1 MNKINMLVIGID
13 GACWPL
19 INDMIKAGD
28 LPNIQN
34 LRENG
39 VWGNMKSC
47 IPPITYPAWKCYSTG
62 KNPGKL
68 GVFWW
73 EYLDIENKKSI
84 IPDSRSFDS
93 KEIWDYLNDNGITT
107 GIIGM
112 PTTYPPKKVNGF
124 MVSGGP
130 DVGEKDFTYPKSIE
144 KEVKEKYG
152 YFPNFFDK
160 IIQINDENK
169 ERVADISLKQI
180 ESNFKISEVLYEKEK
195 PDFLQICTFT
205 INGPLQHFFYDD
217 EPTKKAWKIVDSYIG
232 ILKDRFQYIIIHS
245 DHGTSPMI
253 KQFFINAWFEKEGYL
268 FRKKSFGDFLIKIGL
283 NRILNLLEKTN
294 LIDFIL
300 KINMFYSFARLIP
313 DKQGLFGEAE
323 GKAIFQKVNWKKS
336 KVVGSAQG
344 PIYFNN
350 LILNENEKNRLKDE
364 IIKKLES
371 FKDPE
376 TGKNPIEKVYR
387 REDIYSGKYSNKAPD
402 LIALDSDEYHN
413 KGGIGI
419 DVLFRKSMWK
429 GNNSRNGLFLIS
441 GKGIKKGKNIDIEIY
456 DLAPTILHI
465 FDIPIPND
473 IDGKVLKE
481 IFEENSDFSKKKIK
495 YKKAGENQTEE
506 EIIKKSIKKLQ
517 GSGRL

>member
-19 INDMIKAGD
+19 IIKMIDAGE
-28 LPNIQN
+28 LPNIKN

-39 VWGNMKSC
+39 VWGDMKSC

-93 KEIWDYLNDNGITT
+93 KEIWDYLNDKDITT

-112 PTTYPPKKVNGF
+112 PTTYPPKKVKGF
-124 MVSGGP
+124 MISGGP

-144 KEVKEKYG
+144 KEVKDKYG

-160 IIQINDENK
+160 IIQINEENK
-169 ERVADISLKQI
+169 QKVADICLKQI
-180 ESNFKISEVLYEKEK
+180 DSNFKTSVGLYEKEK
-195 PDFLQICTFT
+195 PDFLQVCTYT

-217 EPTKKAWKIVDSYIG
+217 EPTKKAWRVVDSYIG
-232 ILKDRFQYIIIHS
+232 LLKDKFQYVIIHS
-245 DHGTSPMI
+245 DHGTSPMK
-253 KQFFINAWFEKEGYL
+253 KQFFINAWFKKEGYL
-268 FRKKSFGDFLIKIGL
+268 FRKKSLGDFFIKIGL
-283 NRILNLLEKTN
+283 DRILNFLEKTN
-294 LIDFIL
+294 LSDLLIKL
-300 KINMFYSFARLIP
+300 KIFQSFSTLIP
-313 DKQGLFGEAE
+313 DKKGLFGETE
-323 GKAIFQKVNWKKS
+323 GKAIFQKVDWKKS

-344 PIYFNN
+344 PIYLNN
-350 LILNENEKNRLKDE
+350 SILTEDEKSRLKDE
-364 IIKKLES
+364 IIRKLES

-376 TGKNPIEKVYR
+376 TGKNPIDKVYR
-387 REDIYSGKYSNKAPD
+387 REDIYSGKYTNKAPE

-413 KGGIGI
+413 KGGIRI
-419 DVLFRKSMWK
+419 DVLFRESIWK
-429 GNNSRNGLFLIS
+429 GNNSINGLFVIS
-441 GKGIKKGKNIDIEIY
+441 GKDIKKGKNIDIEIF

-465 FDIPIPND
+465 FGLPVPTD

-481 IFEENSDFSKKKIK
+481 IFEENSDLSRRIVN
-495 YKKAGENQTEE
+495 YKKNDEKEE
-506 EIIKKSIKKLQ
+506 EIIKKSIKKLK
-517 GSGRL
+517 GTGRL

>member
-19 INDMIKAGD
+19 INDMMEAGE

-34 LRENG
+34 LKQNG
-39 VWGNMKSC
+39 VWGDMKSC
-47 IPPITYPAWKCYSTG
+47 IPPITFPAWKCYSTG

-73 EYLDIENKKSI
+73 EYLDIKNKKSI

-124 MVSGGP
+124 IISGGP
-130 DVGEKDFTYPKSIE
+130 DAGEEDFTYPKSIE
-144 KEVKEKYG
+144 KDVKEKYG

-160 IIQINDENK
+160 LIQINEENK
-169 ERVADISLKQI
+169 QKVIDISLKQI
-180 ESNFKISEVLYEKEK
+180 ESNFKISEILYEKNK
-195 PDFLQICTFT
+195 TDFLQVCTFT
-205 INGPLQHFFYDD
+205 INGPLQHFFYNA

-232 ILKDRFQYIIIHS
+232 LLKDKFQYIIIHS
-245 DHGTSPMI
+245 DHGTSKMK

-268 FRKKSFGDFLIKIGL
+268 FRKKSFGEFLVIIGL
-283 NRILNLLEKTN
+283 NRFLNALEKIN
-294 LIDFIL
+294 LIDFIMKF
-300 KINMFYSFARLIP
+300 KIFQSFTKLIP
-313 DKQGLFGEAE
+313 NKRGFFGETE

-350 LILNENEKNRLKDE
+350 TILTENEKNRLKVE
-364 IIKKLES
+364 IINKLES

-387 REDIYSGKYSNKAPD
+387 REDIYSGKYANIAPE

-413 KGGIGI
+413 KGGIGMDI
-419 DVLFRKSMWK
+419 LFRKSIWK
-429 GNNSRNGLFLIS
+429 GNNSINGLYLIS
-441 GKGIKKGKNIDIEIY
+441 GKGIKKGEKINIDIY

-465 FDIPIPND
+465 FDVSIPSD

-481 IFEENSDFSKKKIK
+481 IFEENSDFYKRNIK
-495 YKKAGENQTEE
+495 FAKADGTEE
-506 EIIKKSIKKLQ
+506 EIIKKSIKKLK
-517 GSGRL
+517 GIGRL